1 MENTQKLPIRIKFAM
16 AYGDFGK
23 STLNILNAFF
33 LLWFYT
39 DVAKIPAAAATVI
52 MMIAKVW
59 DAINDPMMG
68 IILDK
73 TISKEGK
80 CRAWL
85 KYLSVPAGICV
96 ALSYYAPHLQQNH
109 LIVFV
114 AITYL
119 FQGMAQTATN
129 VPFNTLLA
137 RITTDKD
144 ERVKLGQWRGYG
156 NTLASVLVTAI
167 ALPFVNWIGHGDQ
180 TKGFFT
186 FAIICGVIYATSF
199 LTVWAASKGF
209 EEPSIKLDKN
219 SLSEIEKA
227 EAEKQ
232 SVGAIL
238 KALFSNKYA
247 LFVCFVNI
255 LFMIY
260 NALNGASMVYYL
272 QYNLHNTNLM
282 SVYST
287 MSSIIS
293 FIAILGMGYMGKKF
307 GNALCCSMSSV
318 ALVISFGLRFFTHDA
333 NLPILFFC
341 WGCEGIG
348 TGLFAQMIYQCALDS
363 MTYGEWKS
371 GVDNGG
377 TIMSIFTFAQ
387 KAGLAGG
394 GILASWLLTVFNY
407 KASATEQSQTI
418 QNLFFAEIVTIPLVI
433 FIILV
438 FAFLRLNKLEK
449 QLPQMQ
455 AEIDARKAAEAEALG
470 VTEHV
475 AGEEIKEAPVTGAT
489 AATPAEEV
497 LEIAEAEELSKD
509 E

>member
-1 MENTQKLPIRIKFAM
+1 MHMHLKGGKKMEKTQKLPIRIKFAM

-39 DVAKIPAAAATVI
+39 DVAKIPAAAATAI
-52 MMIAKVW
+52 MMIAKIW

-68 IILDK
+68 VILDK
-73 TISKEGK
+73 TASKEGK

-96 ALSYYAPHLQQNH
+96 ALSYYAPHLKQNH
-109 LIVFV
+109 LIIFV

-137 RITTDKD
+137 RITSDRE
-144 ERVKLGQWRGYG
+144 ERVKLSQWRGYG
-156 NTLASVLVTAI
+156 NTLASVAVTAS
-167 ALPFVNWIGHGDQ
+167 ALPFVNWIGGGDQ

-199 LTVWAASKGF
+199 LTVYFATKGY
-209 EEPSIKLDKN
+209 EEPSYKLDKN
-219 SLSEIEKA
+219 SLNA
-227 EAEKQ
+227 VEAEEAKKM
-232 SVGAIL
+232 SVGSIL
-238 KALFSNKYA
+238 KALTSNYYA

-282 SVYST
+282 GVYST
-287 MSSIIS
+287 MSSVIS
-293 FIAILGMGYMGKKF
+293 FIAILGMAYMGKKF
-307 GNALCCSMSSV
+307 GNAMSCSIASV
-318 ALVISFGLRFFTHDA
+318 ALVVSFGLRFLTHDA
-333 NLPILFFC
+333 NLAILFFC

-377 TIMSIFTFAQ
+377 TVMSIFTFAQ

-394 GILASWLLTVFNY
+394 GILASYLLTVFHY
-407 KASATEQSQTI
+407 QASATEQTQVI
-418 QNLFFAEIVTIPLVI
+418 QDLFFAEIVTIPLII

-438 FAFLRLNKLEK
+438 FAFYRLSKLENKLPE
-449 QLPQMQ
+449 MQ
-455 AEIDARKAAEAEALG
+455 KEIDERRAAEAAAEKEAEAHPQEADAAKAEDDLEK
-470 VTEHV
+470 VTE
-475 AGEEIKEAPVTGAT
+475 EK
-489 AATPAEEV
+489 
-497 LEIAEAEELSKD
+497 
-509 E
+509 

>member
-1 MENTQKLPIRIKFAM
+1 MENSQKLPIRIKFAM

-52 MMIAKVW
+52 MVIAKVW

-68 IILDK
+68 VILDK
-73 TISKEGK
+73 TVSKEGK

-96 ALSYYAPHLQQNH
+96 ALSYWAPHLKQSH
-109 LIVFV
+109 LIIFV

-156 NTLASVLVTAI
+156 NTIASVLVTAT
-167 ALPFVNWIGHGDQ
+167 ALPFVKLIGGGDQ
-180 TKGFFT
+180 TKGFFI

-199 LTVWAASKGF
+199 LTVYAASKGF
-209 EEPSIKLDKN
+209 EEPSYKLDKN
-219 SLSEIEKA
+219 SRDERIKA

-238 KALFSNKYA
+238 KALVTNKYA
-247 LFVCFVNI
+247 LFVCVVNI
-255 LFMIY
+255 MFMIY

-272 QYNLHNTNLM
+272 QYNLM
-282 SVYST
+282 GVYST

-293 FIAILGMGYMGKKF
+293 FIAIVGMGYMGKKF
-307 GNALCCSMSSV
+307 GNAMSCSISSI
-318 ALVISFGLRFFTHDA
+318 ALVISFGLRFITHDA
-333 NLPILFFC
+333 SLPILFFC

-348 TGLFAQMIYQCALDS
+348 VGLFAQMIYQCALDS

-394 GILASWLLTVFNY
+394 GILASSLLTAFHY
-407 KASATEQSQTI
+407 QASAAEQSQAI

-438 FAFLRLNKLEK
+438 FAFYRLSKLEK
-449 QLPQMQ
+449 QLPEMQ
-455 AEIDARKAAEAEALG
+455 AEIDARKVE
-470 VTEHV
+470 
-475 AGEEIKEAPVTGAT
+475 
-489 AATPAEEV
+489 TPEV
-497 LEIAEAEELSKD
+497 PEK
-509 E
+509 

>member
-1 MENTQKLPIRIKFAM
+1 MENSQKLPIRIKFAM

-52 MMIAKVW
+52 MVIAKVW

-68 IILDK
+68 VILDK
-73 TISKEGK
+73 TVSKEGK

-96 ALSYYAPHLQQNH
+96 ALSYWAPHLKQSY
-109 LIVFV
+109 LIIFV

-156 NTLASVLVTAI
+156 NTIASVLVTAT
-167 ALPFVNWIGHGDQ
+167 ALPFVKLIGGGDQ
-180 TKGFFT
+180 TKGFFI

-199 LTVWAASKGF
+199 LTVYAASKGF
-209 EEPSIKLDKN
+209 EEPSYKLDKN
-219 SLSEIEKA
+219 SEDERIKE

-232 SVGAIL
+232 SVSAIL
-238 KALFSNKYA
+238 KALITNKYA
-247 LFVCFVNI
+247 LFVCVVNI
-255 LFMIY
+255 MFMIY

-282 SVYST
+282 GVYST
-287 MSSIIS
+287 MSSVIS
-293 FIAILGMGYMGKKF
+293 FIAIVGMGYMGKKF
-307 GNALCCSMSSV
+307 ANAITCS
-318 ALVISFGLRFFTHDA
+318 
-333 NLPILFFC
+333 ILFFC

-348 TGLFAQMIYQCALDS
+348 VGLFAQMIYQCALDS

-394 GILASWLLTVFNY
+394 GILASSLLTAFHY
-407 KASATEQSQTI
+407 QASASEQSQAI

-438 FAFLRLNKLEK
+438 FAFYRLSKLEK
-449 QLPQMQ
+449 QLPEMQ
-455 AEIDARKAAEAEALG
+455 AEIDARKAAEEKLIEEVATEKALAE
-470 VTEHV
+470 
-475 AGEEIKEAPVTGAT
+475 T
-489 AATPAEEV
+489 AAAETPEV
-497 LEIAEAEELSKD
+497 PKK
-509 E
+509 

>member
-1 MENTQKLPIRIKFAM
+1 MENSQKLPIRIKFAM

-52 MMIAKVW
+52 MVIAKVW

-68 IILDK
+68 VILDK
-73 TISKEGK
+73 TVSKEGK

-96 ALSYYAPHLQQNH
+96 ALSYWAPHLKQSH
-109 LIVFV
+109 LIIFV

-156 NTLASVLVTAI
+156 NTIASVLVTAT
-167 ALPFVNWIGHGDQ
+167 ALPFVKLIGGGDQ
-180 TKGFFT
+180 TKGFFI

-199 LTVWAASKGF
+199 LTVYAASKGF
-209 EEPSIKLDKN
+209 EEPSYKLDKN
-219 SLSEIEKA
+219 SGDERIKE

-232 SVGAIL
+232 SVSAIL
-238 KALFSNKYA
+238 KALITNKYA
-247 LFVCFVNI
+247 LFVCVVNI
-255 LFMIY
+255 MFMIY

-272 QYNLHNTNLM
+272 HNTNLM
-282 SVYST
+282 GVYST

-293 FIAILGMGYMGKKF
+293 FIAIVGMGYMGKKF
-307 GNALCCSMSSV
+307 GNAMSCSISSI
-318 ALVISFGLRFFTHDA
+318 ALVISFGLRFITHDA
-333 NLPILFFC
+333 SLPILFFC

-348 TGLFAQMIYQCALDS
+348 VGLFAQMIYQCALDS

-394 GILASWLLTVFNY
+394 GILASSLLTAFHY
-407 KASATEQSQTI
+407 QASAAEQSQAI

-438 FAFLRLNKLEK
+438 FAFYRLSKLEK
-449 QLPQMQ
+449 QLPEMQ
-455 AEIDARKAAEAEALG
+455 AEIDARKVE
-470 VTEHV
+470 
-475 AGEEIKEAPVTGAT
+475 
-489 AATPAEEV
+489 TPEV
-497 LEIAEAEELSKD
+497 PEK
-509 E
+509 

>member
-1 MENTQKLPIRIKFAM
+1 MENSQKLPIRIKFAM

-52 MMIAKVW
+52 MVIAKVW

-68 IILDK
+68 VILDK
-73 TISKEGK
+73 TVSKEGK

-96 ALSYYAPHLQQNH
+96 ALSYWAPHLKQSY
-109 LIVFV
+109 LIIFV

-156 NTLASVLVTAI
+156 NTIASVLVT
-167 ALPFVNWIGHGDQ
+167 
-180 TKGFFT
+180 
-186 FAIICGVIYATSF
+186 
-199 LTVWAASKGF
+199 
-209 EEPSIKLDKN
+209 
-219 SLSEIEKA
+219 
-227 EAEKQ
+227 
-232 SVGAIL
+232 
-238 KALFSNKYA
+238 NKYA
-247 LFVCFVNI
+247 LFVCVVNI
-255 LFMIY
+255 MFMIY

-282 SVYST
+282 GVYST

-293 FIAILGMGYMGKKF
+293 FIAIVGMGYMGKKF
-307 GNALCCSMSSV
+307 GNAMSCSISSI
-318 ALVISFGLRFFTHDA
+318 ALVISFGLRFITHDA
-333 NLPILFFC
+333 SLPILFFC

-348 TGLFAQMIYQCALDS
+348 VGLFAQMIYQCALDS

-394 GILASWLLTVFNY
+394 GILASSLLTAFHY
-407 KASATEQSQTI
+407 QASASEQSQAI

-438 FAFLRLNKLEK
+438 FAFYRLSKLEK
-449 QLPQMQ
+449 QLPEMQ
-455 AEIDARKAAEAEALG
+455 AEIDARKVE
-470 VTEHV
+470 
-475 AGEEIKEAPVTGAT
+475 
-489 AATPAEEV
+489 TPEV
-497 LEIAEAEELSKD
+497 PEK
-509 E
+509 

>member
-1 MENTQKLPIRIKFAM
+1 MENSQKLPIRIKFAM

-52 MMIAKVW
+52 MVIAKVW

-68 IILDK
+68 VILDK
-73 TISKEGK
+73 TVSKEGK

-96 ALSYYAPHLQQNH
+96 ALSYWAPHLKQSH
-109 LIVFV
+109 LIIFV

-156 NTLASVLVTAI
+156 NTIASVLVTAT
-167 ALPFVNWIGHGDQ
+167 ALPFVKLIGGGDQ
-180 TKGFFT
+180 TKGFFI

-199 LTVWAASKGF
+199 LTVYAASKGF
-209 EEPSIKLDKN
+209 EEPSYKLDKN
-219 SLSEIEKA
+219 SQDERIKE

-238 KALFSNKYA
+238 KALVTNKYA
-247 LFVCFVNI
+247 LFVCLVNI
-255 LFMIY
+255 MFMIY

-282 SVYST
+282 GVYST
-287 MSSIIS
+287 MSSVIS
-293 FIAILGMGYMGKKF
+293 FIAIVGMGYMGKKF
-307 GNALCCSMSSV
+307 GNAMSCSISSI
-318 ALVISFGLRFFTHDA
+318 ALVISFGLRFITHDS
-333 NLPILFFC
+333 LPILFFC

-348 TGLFAQMIYQCALDS
+348 VGLFAQMIYQCALDS

-394 GILASWLLTVFNY
+394 GILASSLLTAFHY
-407 KASATEQSQTI
+407 QASASEQSQAI

-438 FAFLRLNKLEK
+438 FAFYRLSKLEK
-449 QLPQMQ
+449 QLPEMQ
-455 AEIDARKAAEAEALG
+455 AEIDARKAE
-470 VTEHV
+470 
-475 AGEEIKEAPVTGAT
+475 
-489 AATPAEEV
+489 TPEV
-497 LEIAEAEELSKD
+497 PEK
-509 E
+509 

>member
-1 MENTQKLPIRIKFAM
+1 MENSQKLPIRIKFAM

-52 MMIAKVW
+52 MVIAKVW

-68 IILDK
+68 VILDK
-73 TISKEGK
+73 TVSKEGK

-96 ALSYYAPHLQQNH
+96 ALSYWAPHLKQSH
-109 LIVFV
+109 LIIFV

-156 NTLASVLVTAI
+156 NTIASVLVTAT
-167 ALPFVNWIGHGDQ
+167 ALPFVKLIGGGDQ
-180 TKGFFT
+180 TKGFFI

-199 LTVWAASKGF
+199 LTVYAASKGF
-209 EEPSIKLDKN
+209 EEPSYKLDKN
-219 SLSEIEKA
+219 SQDERIKE

-238 KALFSNKYA
+238 KALVTNKYA
-247 LFVCFVNI
+247 LFVCLVNI
-255 LFMIY
+255 MFMIY

-282 SVYST
+282 DST
-287 MSSIIS
+287 MSSVIS
-293 FIAILGMGYMGKKF
+293 FIAIVGMGYMGKKF
-307 GNALCCSMSSV
+307 GNAMSCSISSI
-318 ALVISFGLRFFTHDA
+318 ALVISFGLRFITRDA
-333 NLPILFFC
+333 SLPILFFC

-348 TGLFAQMIYQCALDS
+348 VGLFAQMIYQCALDS

-394 GILASWLLTVFNY
+394 GILASSLLTAFHY
-407 KASATEQSQTI
+407 QASASEQSQAI

-438 FAFLRLNKLEK
+438 FAFYRLSKLEK
-449 QLPQMQ
+449 QLPEMQ
-455 AEIDARKAAEAEALG
+455 AEIDARKAE
-470 VTEHV
+470 
-475 AGEEIKEAPVTGAT
+475 
-489 AATPAEEV
+489 TPEV
-497 LEIAEAEELSKD
+497 PEK
-509 E
+509 

>member
-1 MENTQKLPIRIKFAM
+1 MENSQKLPIRIKFAM

-52 MMIAKVW
+52 MVIAKVW

-68 IILDK
+68 VILDK
-73 TISKEGK
+73 TVSKEGK

-96 ALSYYAPHLQQNH
+96 ALSYWAPHLKQSH
-109 LIVFV
+109 LIIFV

-156 NTLASVLVTAI
+156 NTIASVLVTAT
-167 ALPFVNWIGHGDQ
+167 ALPFVKLIGGGDQ
-180 TKGFFT
+180 TKGFFI

-199 LTVWAASKGF
+199 LTVYAASKGF
-209 EEPSIKLDKN
+209 EEPSYKLDKN
-219 SLSEIEKA
+219 SQDERIK
-227 EAEKQ
+227 AEKQ

-238 KALFSNKYA
+238 KALVTNKYA
-247 LFVCFVNI
+247 LFVCLVNI
-255 LFMIY
+255 MFMIY

-282 SVYST
+282 GVYST
-287 MSSIIS
+287 MSSVIS
-293 FIAILGMGYMGKKF
+293 FIAIVGMGYMGKKF
-307 GNALCCSMSSV
+307 GNAMSCSISSI
-318 ALVISFGLRFFTHDA
+318 ALVISFGLRFITRDA
-333 NLPILFFC
+333 SLPILFFC

-348 TGLFAQMIYQCALDS
+348 VGLFAQMIYQCALDS

-394 GILASWLLTVFNY
+394 GILASSLLTAFHY
-407 KASATEQSQTI
+407 QASASEQSQAI

-438 FAFLRLNKLEK
+438 FAFYRLSKLEK
-449 QLPQMQ
+449 QLPEMQ
-455 AEIDARKAAEAEALG
+455 AEIDARKAE
-470 VTEHV
+470 
-475 AGEEIKEAPVTGAT
+475 
-489 AATPAEEV
+489 TPEV
-497 LEIAEAEELSKD
+497 PEK
-509 E
+509 

>member
-1 MENTQKLPIRIKFAM
+1 MEKSQKLPIRIKFAM

-52 MMIAKVW
+52 MVIAKVW

-68 IILDK
+68 VILDK
-73 TISKEGK
+73 TVSKEGK

-96 ALSYYAPHLQQNH
+96 ALSYWAPHLKQSY
-109 LIVFV
+109 LIIFV

-137 RITTDKD
+137 RITTDKE

-156 NTLASVLVTAI
+156 NTIASVLVTAT
-167 ALPFVNWIGHGDQ
+167 ALPFVKLIGGGDQ
-180 TKGFFT
+180 TKGFFI

-199 LTVWAASKGF
+199 LTVYAASKGF
-209 EEPSIKLDKN
+209 EEPSYKLDKN
-219 SLSEIEKA
+219 SQDERIKE

-238 KALFSNKYA
+238 KALITNKYA
-247 LFVCFVNI
+247 LFVCVVNI
-255 LFMIY
+255 MFMIY

-282 SVYST
+282 GVYST
-287 MSSIIS
+287 MSSVIS
-293 FIAILGMGYMGKKF
+293 FIAIVGMGYMGKKF
-307 GNALCCSMSSV
+307 GNAMSCSISSV
-318 ALVISFGLRFFTHDA
+318 ALVISFGLRFITHDA
-333 NLPILFFC
+333 SLPILFFC

-348 TGLFAQMIYQCALDS
+348 VGLFAQMIYQCALDS

-394 GILASWLLTVFNY
+394 GILASSLLTAFHY
-407 KASATEQSQTI
+407 QASATEQSQAI

-438 FAFLRLNKLEK
+438 FAFYRLSKLEK
-449 QLPQMQ
+449 QLPEMQ
-455 AEIDARKAAEAEALG
+455 AEIDARKAAEEKRIEEIESEEAPAETAAAEAPE
-470 VTEHV
+470 VP
-475 AGEEIKEAPVTGAT
+475 EE
-489 AATPAEEV
+489 
-497 LEIAEAEELSKD
+497 
-509 E
+509 